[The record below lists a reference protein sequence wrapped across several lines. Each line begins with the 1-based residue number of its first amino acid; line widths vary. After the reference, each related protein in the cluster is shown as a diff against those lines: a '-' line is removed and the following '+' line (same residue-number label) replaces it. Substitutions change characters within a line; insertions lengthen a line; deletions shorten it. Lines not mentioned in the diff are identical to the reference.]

1 MTKSKDYIDY
11 FMIFVLCISWL
22 RFFAYFLVVRSI
34 SKLLLTLM
42 AMVGDTLS
50 FMFIV
55 SCFILIMASIFTTL
69 YQDTN
74 PVKFG
79 GLALTV
85 RTLFDATIGQYDY
98 DDMEGRVLSYSILL
112 ISHVFFANI
121 ILMNYLIAILS
132 TTYENMKQ
140 SGIFRYK
147 VNLYQYCERFMTAF
161 SEPSYGEIVLHPPPL
176 SYLSIMM
183 APFLVSR
190 KAMQHVSKW
199 FSYLMFWIEN
209 ILFIFAFLAFE
220 ACISPIAY
228 AKVWINLIK
237 NSMGVLNTIV
247 NCSIWLVIGIFV
259 MFYLLF
265 RDVGYLM
272 KILGHHDGCKAGKV
286 DDIGEDPIDPQA
298 KMQIYNETRLTV
310 ISLYK
315 RLQKHMN
322 QEEPD
327 DDDEEAE
334 YDDIDFF
341 RVTDDENLNEDFLYV
356 VKKSLIIDE
365 WKKRKTLL
373 ERKNRLAAKNNV
385 DANQMAIGSI
395 MALKFKKQLQQQNS
409 VAHLRSNKSNQ
420 SQDRS
425 SIWGDARAS

>member
-132 TTYENMKQ
+132 TTYENMK
-140 SGIFRYK
+140 
-147 VNLYQYCERFMTAF
+147 
-161 SEPSYGEIVLHPPPL
+161 
-176 SYLSIMM
+176 
-183 APFLVSR
+183 
-190 KAMQHVSKW
+190 
-199 FSYLMFWIEN
+199 
-209 ILFIFAFLAFE
+209 
-220 ACISPIAY
+220 
-228 AKVWINLIK
+228 
-237 NSMGVLNTIV
+237 
-247 NCSIWLVIGIFV
+247 
-259 MFYLLF
+259 
-265 RDVGYLM
+265 
-272 KILGHHDGCKAGKV
+272 
-286 DDIGEDPIDPQA
+286 
-298 KMQIYNETRLTV
+298 
-310 ISLYK
+310 
-315 RLQKHMN
+315 
-322 QEEPD
+322 
-327 DDDEEAE
+327 
-334 YDDIDFF
+334 
-341 RVTDDENLNEDFLYV
+341 
-356 VKKSLIIDE
+356 
-365 WKKRKTLL
+365 
-373 ERKNRLAAKNNV
+373 
-385 DANQMAIGSI
+385 
-395 MALKFKKQLQQQNS
+395 
-409 VAHLRSNKSNQ
+409 
-420 SQDRS
+420 
-425 SIWGDARAS
+425 